1 MPCLRNQ
8 ILHQIGKHPSPY
20 LYLQK
25 LDEIF
30 RKIDSKEKQAEEIS
44 ESIVK
49 QQSQVTQKRLEVD
62 QQKLLSNN
70 FQTEFNYKV
79 EQFRNKINELK
90 ESLER
95 QERASQA
102 LATRISQKKNEQE
115 MYSNRKNEL
124 FYEIDQT

>member
-1 MPCLRNQ
+1 M
-8 ILHQIGKHPSPY
+8 
-20 LYLQK
+20 
-25 LDEIF
+25 
-30 RKIDSKEKQAEEIS
+30 
-44 ESIVK
+44 K